1 MDLSD
6 TTKAQAVSVKQLQ
19 QDDRHQILESA
30 ISTVTAVKRLV
41 AEYDRMKGERET
53 FERQFTDA
61 LAENQ
66 TLRRQIKEATAHREH
81 FLNALATLTG
91 QMDEIGTRCIEAVKV
106 ARAQTNDQLPATV
119 VSLPS
124 TDGRSPA
131 EQPAV
136 PDAGSSPA
144 AQRALPSAPDAGR
157 GPMGEPLM
165 QGAHVFAQY
174 LSQQ

>member
-6 TTKAQAVSVKQLQ
+6 TTKAQVVSVKQLP

-66 TLRRQIKEATAHREH
+66 TLRRQIKEATARREH

-91 QMDEIGTRCIEAVKV
+91 RWTKSV
-106 ARAQTNDQLPATV
+106 L
-119 VSLPS
+119 
-124 TDGRSPA
+124 
-131 EQPAV
+131 
-136 PDAGSSPA
+136 A
-144 AQRALPSAPDAGR
+144 A
-157 GPMGEPLM
+157 
-165 QGAHVFAQY
+165 
-174 LSQQ
+174 